1 MQHWIVWTVLALAG
15 SAFAQPV
22 RIARPPL
29 FLKEEWKQVPSGG
42 EHPATQAAVSNPDL
56 ELSLYGID
64 SKDIQLTGEA
74 RVENNPIHIYTGLC
88 TTSCGAT
95 LRDKNNYVDLTVLG
109 RVRWVIK
116 GSGFHRAQ
124 PLVKLADGTWLV
136 GDHTDG
142 SSADWLVNEFSI
154 PDVRWLK
161 IDPVK
166 LLPKGL
172 WVEKLDLSKVD
183 EIGFVDLMAGGQHGP
198 GGYVDVARIE
208 VYGKPVKRDSSAK
221 AQ

>member
-1 MQHWIVWTVLALAG
+1 MLRWIGWMVLALAG

-22 RIARPPL
+22 RIDRPPL

-42 EHPATQAAVSNPDL
+42 EHPVTPAAVSNPDL

-64 SKDIQLTGEA
+64 SKDIQLTGVA
-74 RVENNPIHIYTGLC
+74 GVENNPIHIYTGLC

-95 LRDKNNYVDLTVLG
+95 LRDKNNYVDLTILG
-109 RVRWVIK
+109 RVHWLIK
-116 GSGFHRAQ
+116 GSGFHRVQ

-142 SSADWLVNEFSI
+142 SSADWLENEFSI

-172 WVEKLDLSKVD
+172 WVEKPDLSKVD
-183 EIGFVDLMAGGQHGP
+183 EIGFVDLMAAGQHGP

-208 VYGKPVKRDSSAK
+208 VYGKPVKRDSGAK
-221 AQ
+221 TQ